1 MIKFTF
7 CKYEE
12 KNIVLL
18 TRQWATAWIVR
29 EITKTGLLK
38 SVDHY
43 VFEQDIEKVIEPIM
57 NIKDNELEKLMIY
70 HEEFVNHYI
79 NLRKNYAESKN

>member
-1 MIKFTF
+1 MTKFLF
-7 CKYEE
+7 CRYNG

-18 TRQWATAWIVR
+18 TQQWATAWIVK

-43 VFEQDIEKVIEPIM
+43 VFEKDIESVIEPIM
-57 NIKDNELEKLMIY
+57 NIKDEELDKMKVY
-70 HEEFVNHYI
+70 HQEFVDYYK
-79 NLRKNYAESKN
+79 NLKK